1 MPWMEESVVEQR
13 LQFVLRVRKEEVSIA
28 QACREFG
35 ISRPTAYKWLERYD
49 EHGLDGL
56 EDRSRAPGHIPHKTD
71 EKTEQLVCALRRKYP
86 NLGPKKLRAWL
97 MREHPEADW
106 PAPSTIGNILKRNG
120 LIEPRKTRRKTAP
133 ATEPLADAD
142 APNRIW
148 SADYKGQFELEDG
161 SMCYPLT
168 VSDNH
173 SRMVLG
179 CFALPSTGSAH
190 AKSCFEQVF
199 STWGMPQAIRTD
211 NGSPFASHA
220 VRGLSSLSAWWLALG
235 IDHERIEPGKPQQ
248 NGRHERM
255 HLTLKEETTRPAAS
269 TLEKQQKRFD
279 DFCTFFNELRPH
291 EALEQTVPLNHHQR
305 SEKTFDGQVPK
316 LDYSGCDVVRSVKTS
331 GEIKFASQTIYI
343 SQALG
348 GRQVGLVEVDVDVWL
363 VTYAG
368 YDLGFF
374 EPGESSLSAL
384 DKGNKSSRNTL

>member
-13 LQFVLRVRKEEVSIA
+13 LQFVLRVRKEEVNIA
-28 QACREFG
+28 KACREFG
-35 ISRPTAYKWLERYD
+35 ISRPTAYKWLARYD
-49 EHGLDGL
+49 EEGLDGL
-56 EDRSRAPGHIPHKTD
+56 EDRSRAPESIPHKTD
-71 EKTEQLVCALRRKYP
+71 EKTEKLVCALRRKYP
-86 NLGPKKLRAWL
+86 RLGPKKLRAWL
-97 MREHPEADW
+97 VREHPEADW

-120 LIEPRKTRRKTAP
+120 LVEPRKTRKKSP
-133 ATEPLADAD
+133 AATKPLAEAD

-168 VSDNH
+168 VTDNY
-173 SRMVLG
+173 SRMILG

-199 STWGMPQAIRTD
+199 STWGVPWAIRTD
-211 NGSPFASHA
+211 NGAPFASIA

-255 HLTLKEETTRPAAS
+255 HLTLKQETTRPAAS
-269 TLEKQQKRFD
+269 TLTTQQKQFD
-279 DFCTFFNELRPH
+279 DFCAFFNELRPH
-291 EALEQTVPLNHHQR
+291 EALDQTVPAKHHR
-305 SEKTFDGQVPK
+305 PSETTFDGAAPTLK
-316 LDYSGCDVVRSVKTS
+316 YPECDVVRSVRKS
-331 GEIKFASQTIYI
+331 GEIVFAGQQIYV

-348 GRQVGLVEVDVDVWL
+348 GRPVGLVEVDVDVWM
-363 VTYAG
+363 VNYAG

-374 EPGESSLSAL
+374 EPGESTLTAL
-384 DKGNKSSRNTL
+384 EQGAPTSRNTL